1 MKAVHILILIVG
13 IILTFATESE
23 SATINI
29 IGLLMVVYECEKF
42 NLFNNGGNNS
52 GTIVSRE
59 Q

>member
-1 MKAVHILILIVG
+1 MKAVNIAILIVG

-29 IGLLMVVYECEKF
+29 IGLALIIYECEKL
-42 NLFNNGGNNS
+42 NLFNNGRNNS
-52 GTIVSRE
+52 GTIVAKE